1 VKYIR
6 FLNEVSRNDVADVGG
21 KAASLGD
28 MVQGGLPVPAG
39 FVVAVQAFQD
49 FNGAEITEQFQDELR
64 YAFRRLKA
72 KRVAVRSSAVA
83 EDAGDASWAGQL
95 ETYLNVSEAGLVQ
108 AIRKCWSSMNS
119 ERAIAY
125 AIDKNVSEADRSVGV
140 VVQKMIDSEVSGVMF
155 TYNPVTKNKR
165 QLMIEAVYGLGEMIV
180 GGIVTP
186 DSYLVN
192 RRPLEVVEFD
202 ISIKD
207 KMLIF
212 SKGSNRVVDVPEAM
226 ADKASLREDQ
236 VLQLAKLGLKVE
248 KHYRKPQDIEWAHK
262 NGQFYITQARPITTL

>member
-28 MVQGGLPVPAG
+28 MVKGGLTVTAG